1 MSTLFISSKGG
12 NGTTVT
18 ASSFALLSAQRGT
31 PTILIDLC
39 GDVPAAIGLAEP
51 SGPGINDWLSETN
64 SQPFATFLA
73 EFTPADDNLIVLHRG
88 SSYVE
93 GEPRW
98 AEFAD
103 VLRSTSHNVVIDAG
117 TTFVPDQVRLA
128 MACTTLV
135 TKSCYLSLRR
145 ATNMARPT
153 NVIVVKEEAR
163 ALTSKDISHVL
174 GVPVVAEIPYQAAIS
189 RSVDAGLLASRCQ
202 QHFGEYLTS
211 SL

>member
-51 SGPGINDWLSETN
+51 SGPGINDWLNESNLQSFAAFLSEF
-64 SQPFATFLA
+64 S
-73 EFTPADDNLIVLHRG
+73 PADDNLIVVHRG
-88 SSYVE
+88 SPFVE

-103 VLRSTSHNVVIDAG
+103 ALRTVSNNVVIDAG

-128 MACTTLV
+128 LTCTTLV
-135 TKSCYLSLRR
+135 TKACYLSLRR

-163 ALTSKDISHVL
+163 ALTSKDVAHVL
-174 GVPVVAEIPYQAAIS
+174 GVPVVAEIPYQATIS
-189 RSVDAGLLASRCQ
+189 RSVDAGLLANRCEQ
-202 QHFGEYLTS
+202 LLGEHLNL